1 MRNTKFL
8 LFFLLVSFIG
18 GGFLVYTGIEIPL
31 KVRCGMF
38 ISALLIFII
47 NRILRKKLKN
57 MNHFSI
63 RFTCILVWGY
73 VAYAIAA
80 SFAGILRWGLG

>member
-8 LFFLLVSFIG
+8 LFFLLASFIG

-38 ISALLIFII
+38 ISALLIFLI
-47 NRILRKKLKN
+47 NLILRKKLADK
-57 MNHFSI
+57 NHFSI
-63 RFTCILVWGY
+63 RLT
-73 VAYAIAA
+73 
-80 SFAGILRWGLG
+80 